1 MLLKRKEKAMNNI
14 TMKMTADELILSA
27 LREDITS
34 EDITTNSVM
43 PHYQK
48 GQVELI
54 CKEDG
59 VIAGLDVFKRVFEL
73 LDEKTETTFYCKDG
87 DEVKKGEKLGV
98 IVGDIRVLLSG
109 ERTALNFLQRMSG
122 IATYTR
128 SIADLLKGT
137 KTKLL
142 DTRKTTP
149 NMRIFEKYA
158 VKVGGGN
165 NHRYNLSDG
174 ILLKDNHIGAAGGV
188 KQAVEMAKEYAP
200 FVRKIEIEVENLEML
215 KEAIEAGADII
226 MLDNMSVEDM
236 KKAVEMTAGKAET
249 ECSGNVTKENIARLT
264 DIGVDY
270 ISSGALT
277 HSSPILDLSLKN
289 LHVI

>member
-1 MLLKRKEKAMNNI
+1 MNNI
-14 TMKMTADELILSA
+14 SMKLNADPLILSA
-27 LREDITS
+27 LQEDITS
-34 EDITTNSVM
+34 EDITTKSVM
-43 PHYQK
+43 PHYQL
-48 GQVELI
+48 GEVELI

-59 VIAGLDVFKRVFEL
+59 VIAGLDVFKRVFTL
-73 LDEKTETTFYCKDG
+73 LDESTEVTFTCKDG
-87 DEVKKGEKLGV
+87 DRVRKSERLGV
-98 IVGDIRVLLSG
+98 VRGDIRVLLSG

-128 SIADLLKGT
+128 KIADLLEGT

-149 NMRIFEKYA
+149 NMRVFEKYA
-158 VKVGGGN
+158 VKVGGGY

-188 KQAVEMAKEYAP
+188 KEAVQMAKEYAP
-200 FVRKIEIEVENLEML
+200 FVRKIEIEVENLDML
-215 KEAIEAGADII
+215 REALEAGADII

-236 KKAVEMTAGKAET
+236 REAVKLCAGKAET
-249 ECSGNVTKENIARLT
+249 ECSGNVTKENVAKLV

-289 LHVI
+289 LHAV

>member
-1 MLLKRKEKAMNNI
+1 MNNI
-14 TMKMTADELILSA
+14 TMKLNADDLILAA
-27 LREDITS
+27 LKEDITS
-34 EDITTNSVM
+34 EDISTNSVM
-43 PHYQK
+43 RHYQL
-48 GQVELI
+48 GEVELI
-54 CKEDG
+54 CKEEG
-59 VIAGLDVFKRVFEL
+59 VIAGLEVFSRVFKL
-73 LDEKTETTFYCKDG
+73 LDEKTEISFNCQDG
-87 DEVKKGEKLGV
+87 DTVKKGDKLGV
-98 IVGDIRVLLSG
+98 IRGDIRVLLSG
-109 ERTALNFLQRMSG
+109 ERTALNYLQRMSG

-128 SIADLLKGT
+128 TIADMLKGS

-149 NMRIFEKYA
+149 GMRIFEKYA
-158 VKVGGGN
+158 VKVGGGC

-188 KQAVEMAKEYAP
+188 KEAVYMAKEYAP
-200 FVRKIEIEVENLEML
+200 FVRKIEIEVENLDML
-215 KEAIEAGADII
+215 KEALEAGADII

-236 KKAVEMTAGKAET
+236 REAVRLTAGKAET
-249 ECSGNVTKENIARLT
+249 ECSGNVTKENIAKLV

-289 LHVI
+289 LRAI

>member
-1 MLLKRKEKAMNNI
+1 MNNI
-14 TMKMTADELILSA
+14 TMKMNADQLILQV

-43 PHYQK
+43 PHYQA
-48 GQVELI
+48 GEVDLI
-54 CKEDG
+54 CKQDG
-59 VIAGLDVFKRVFEL
+59 VIAGLEVFKRVFEL
-73 LDEKTETTFYCKDG
+73 LDEGTETVFYCKDG
-87 DEVKKGEKLGV
+87 DTVKKGEKLG
-98 IVGDIRVLLSG
+98 IVRGDIRVLLSG
-109 ERTALNFLQRMSG
+109 ERTALNYLQRMSG

-128 SIADLLKGT
+128 EVANLLKGT

-149 NMRIFEKYA
+149 NMRIFEKYS
-158 VKVGGGN
+158 VKVGGGY

-188 KQAVEMAKEYAP
+188 KEAVRMAKEYAP
-200 FVRKIEIEVENLEML
+200 FVRKIEIEVENLDML
-215 KEAIEAGADII
+215 KEALEAGADII

-236 KKAVEMTAGKAET
+236 KKAVELCRGKAET
-249 ECSGNVTKENIARLT
+249 ECSGNVTRENVARLV
-264 DIGVDY
+264 DMGVDY

-289 LHVI
+289 LHSI